1 MDRSALIVERGGQA
15 VTDRGGDLDRTL
27 EYSATTSIARLLPTG
42 LLLILM
48 GLVVLVLSDA
58 SEKPRSWGNTWLFV
72 VLALVAGPVVVV
84 WSLWTRTGP
93 RKPVFTL
100 SPAGITHRWVREV
113 LIPWREIQAID
124 TIDIVTKMLSPV
136 ALFTSGPS
144 QLYKYSFFYG
154 VTVIVVSRQFYESRL
169 FVGSAFLRGPGWKAN
184 FIPDGEVVRV
194 ALHHELASVPR
205 DELRRAVEA
214 RWQAFRHQKAGAS
227 VPASGPLRP
236 RPAGVAMGESPKSLP
251 AWQAI
256 QIAVLSLGI
265 AACLSNL
272 AGLWQLD
279 GQAAA
284 RDARA
289 RSAEERQ
296 YWQTSQKRMQEEA
309 RQRAAEDKRR
319 QEENEAVLRRAFGR

>member
-1 MDRSALIVERGGQA
+1 MERFALIVERGGLA

-27 EYSATTSIARLLPTG
+27 DYSAATSIVRLLPTG

-72 VLALVAGPVVVV
+72 VLALVAGPVVVA
-84 WSLWTRTGP
+84 WSLWTRAGA
-93 RKPVFTL
+93 RKPVFSL

-124 TIDIVTKMLSPV
+124 SIDITTKMLSPV

-154 VTVIVVSRQFYESRL
+154 VTAIVVSRQFYESRL

-194 ALHHELASVPR
+194 ALHHELVSVPR
-205 DELRRAVEA
+205 DELRRAVET
-214 RWQAFRHQKAGAS
+214 RWQAFRHQKAAAS
-227 VPASGPLRP
+227 VPASGALRP
-236 RPAGVAMGESPKSLP
+236 RPAGIAMGESPKSVP

-256 QIAVLSLGI
+256 QIALLSVGI

-289 RSAEERQ
+289 RAAEDRRDRQ
-296 YWQTSQKRMQEEA
+296 ASQKRMQEED
-309 RQRAAEDKRR
+309 RQRAADDKRR